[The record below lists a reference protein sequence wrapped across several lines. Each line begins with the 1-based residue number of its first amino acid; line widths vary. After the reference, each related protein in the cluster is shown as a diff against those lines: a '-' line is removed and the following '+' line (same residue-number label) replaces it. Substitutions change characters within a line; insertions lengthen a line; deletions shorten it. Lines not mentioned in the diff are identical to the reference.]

1 MCTVGAL
8 YVKNELMENYPI
20 FITVYLLSLHL
31 SLSDESILFEA
42 YPPIKLGE

>member
-31 SLSDESILFEA
+31 SDESILFEA